1 MHAKRSTQP
10 AMFFLLLFA
19 LEKIHKTRG
28 LIIRCLDCFI
38 DFLGI
43 HLTYRENDRRGPGLV
58 SPRYQFKKRG
68 KKPWERGWMDLALEK
83 NFFWLLIC
91 QKC

>member
-1 MHAKRSTQP
+1 MQNTAHSQP
-10 AMFFLLLFA
+10 YSFYFA

-43 HLTYRENDRRGPGLV
+43 HLTYRENDRREK
-58 SPRYQFKKRG
+58 SPRILVIFGGGVQGLFLRAISLKNAEKSPG
-68 KKPWERGWMDLALEK
+68 DEVALEEK
-83 NFFWLLIC
+83 R
-91 QKC
+91 